1 MPEKVMP
8 GPVSG
13 AGGIREAVCVHTKK
27 IIDSCKD
34 KDCLEDLRVYLGTC
48 SQETLERASCVK
60 NTRAELLYVST
71 DVEPVG
77 FNRGFYTVDVRYYY
91 KVTADAY
98 VGAARPIEITGLSV
112 FDKRVIL
119 YGGEGGAKTFSSEV
133 VFDGPDMPGLP
144 RADQPAAVVEAVDP
158 LVLGV
163 KIVDPCDPHCG
174 GCNCHCDCHCDCRC
188 DCHGDCCGCDSS
200 CGDHRGWN
208 ECPLADVPTCIS
220 SCLDSEPCWHDD
232 AKRLYVSLGQF
243 SIIRME
249 RDTQLLIPA
258 YDYCVPC
265 KDCPGEQDGTD
276 YSQNPCQLFKQVR
289 FPVEEFFPEPRFA
302 PDYDNGCSCG
312 RCGCD
317 CDDSFDSCIH
327 PHEENCNESGCGR
340 NSGGCGA
347 KCR

>member
-60 NTRAELLYVST
+60 NAKAELLYVST

-91 KVTADAY
+91 RVTAEAW

-133 VFDGPDMPGLP
+133 VFDGPDLPGLP

-158 LVLGV
+158 LVLGI
-163 KIVDPCDPHCG
+163 KLVDPCDPHCG
-174 GCNCHCDCHCDCRC
+174 CHCDCNCHCDC
-188 DCHGDCCGCDSS
+188 S
-200 CGDHRGWN
+200 CGSDRPDHGGWN
-208 ECPLADVPTCIS
+208 ECPLADVPSCIS
-220 SCLDSEPCWHDD
+220 SCLDSEICWHDD
-232 AKRLYVSLGQF
+232 AKRLYICLGQF

-258 YDYCVPC
+258 YDYCVPS
-265 KDCPGEQDGTD
+265 KDCPGERDGAN
-276 YSQNPCQLFKQVR
+276 YSQDPCQLFRQVR
-289 FPVEEFFPEPRFA
+289 FPMEEFFPTPKFA
-302 PDYDNGCSCG
+302 PDYDSGCGCSC
-312 RCGCD
+312 RGCD
-317 CDDSFDSCIH
+317 CG
-327 PHEENCNESGCGR
+327 EEEGGFVPLREDTGCGDGGNGR
-340 NSGGCGA
+340 GGCGS
-347 KCR
+347 KCH